1 MIMQMRI
8 DIVSLF
14 PEMFDGP
21 FGHSIIK
28 RAREAGILDT
38 VVTNPRDY
46 ARDKHRIVDDTPFGG
61 GAGMVMKPDPLFF
74 AVEDIIEKSGRE
86 KRKILLMCPGGTTF
100 TQDKAKELAQYEQ
113 LILLC
118 GHYEGIDERVREHL
132 VDEALSIGDFVL
144 TGGELPAMIVVDA
157 VARMLPGVLGASDS
171 AEQDSFYDGLLEHPH
186 YTRPRDFRGWQV
198 PDILVS
204 GDHAKI
210 ARWRRKQSLKNTLL
224 RRPDLLESATLDPL
238 DQQLLAEIR
247 EEQFGG

>member
-1 MIMQMRI
+1 MIMRI

-38 VVTNPRDY
+38 VITNPRDY

-61 GAGMVMKPDPLFF
+61 GAGMVMKPDPIFF
-74 AVEDIIEKSGRE
+74 AVEDILEKSSKE
-86 KRKILLMCPGGTTF
+86 KCRILLMCPGGTTF
-100 TQDKAKELAQYEQ
+100 TQEKAKELATYEQ

-118 GHYEGIDERVREHL
+118 GHYEGIDERVRDHL

-171 AEQDSFYDGLLEHPH
+171 AEQDSFYNGLLEYPQ
-186 YTRPRDFRGWQV
+186 YTRPREFRGWQV

-224 RRPDLLESATLDPL
+224 RRPDLLESAKLDPG
-238 DQQLLAEIR
+238 DQKLLAEIR

>member
-1 MIMQMRI
+1 MMTVRI

-28 RAREAGILDT
+28 RAREAGILET

-86 KRKILLMCPGGTTF
+86 KRKILLMCPGGATF

-157 VARMLPGVLGASDS
+157 VARMLPGVLGASAS

-224 RRPDLLESATLDPL
+224 RRPDLLESATLEPL

>member
-1 MIMQMRI
+1 MIMRI

-38 VVTNPRDY
+38 VITNPRDY
-46 ARDKHRIVDDTPFGG
+46 AKDKHRIVDDTPFGG

-74 AVEDIIEKSGRE
+74 AVEDILEKSSKE
-86 KRKILLMCPGGTTF
+86 KRRILLMCPGGTTF
-100 TQDKAKELAQYEQ
+100 TQAKAKELAGYEQ

-132 VDEALSIGDFVL
+132 VDESLSIGDFVL

-171 AEQDSFYDGLLEHPH
+171 AEHDSFYNGLLEYPQ
-186 YTRPRDFRGWQV
+186 YTRPREFRGWQV

-224 RRPDLLESATLDPL
+224 RRPDLLEAIQLDPA
-238 DQQLLAEIR
+238 DSKLLAEIR

>member
-1 MIMQMRI
+1 MIMRI

-38 VVTNPRDY
+38 VVTNPREY

-74 AVEDIIEKSGRE
+74 AVEDIVEKSGKE
-86 KRKILLMCPGGTTF
+86 KCRILLMCPGGTTF
-100 TQDKAKELAQYEQ
+100 TQEKAKELATYEQ

-118 GHYEGIDERVREHL
+118 GHYEGIDERVRDHL

-171 AEQDSFYDGLLEHPH
+171 AEQDSFYNGLLEYPQ
-186 YTRPRDFRGWQV
+186 YTRPREFRGWQV

-224 RRPDLLESATLDPL
+224 RRPDLLESVKLDPG
-238 DQQLLAEIR
+238 DQKLLAEIR

>member
-1 MIMQMRI
+1 MRI

-38 VVTNPRDY
+38 VITNPRDY

-61 GAGMVMKPDPLFF
+61 GAGMVMKPDPIFF
-74 AVEDIIEKSGRE
+74 AVEDILEKSSKE
-86 KRKILLMCPGGTTF
+86 KCRILLMCPGGTTF
-100 TQDKAKELAQYEQ
+100 TQEKAKELATYEQ

-118 GHYEGIDERVREHL
+118 GHYEGIDERVRDHL

-171 AEQDSFYDGLLEHPH
+171 AEQDSFYNGLLEYPQ
-186 YTRPRDFRGWQV
+186 YTRPREFRGWQV

-224 RRPDLLESATLDPL
+224 RRPDLLESAKLDPG
-238 DQQLLAEIR
+238 DQKLLAEIR

>member
-1 MIMQMRI
+1 MIMRI

-28 RAREAGILDT
+28 RAREAGILNT

-61 GAGMVMKPDPLFF
+61 GAGMVMKPDPIFF
-74 AVEDIIEKSGRE
+74 AVEDILEKSSKE
-86 KRKILLMCPGGTTF
+86 KCRILLMCPGGTTF
-100 TQDKAKELAQYEQ
+100 TQEKAKELATYEQ

-118 GHYEGIDERVREHL
+118 GHYEGIDERVRDHL

-171 AEQDSFYDGLLEHPH
+171 AEQDSFYNGLLEYPQ
-186 YTRPRDFRGWQV
+186 YTRPREFRGWQV

-224 RRPDLLESATLDPL
+224 RRPDLLESAKLDPG
-238 DQQLLAEIR
+238 DQKLLAEIR

>member
-1 MIMQMRI
+1 
-8 DIVSLF
+8 
-14 PEMFDGP
+14 
-21 FGHSIIK
+21 
-28 RAREAGILDT
+28 
-38 VVTNPRDY
+38 
-46 ARDKHRIVDDTPFGG
+46 
-61 GAGMVMKPDPLFF
+61 MVMKPDPLFF
-74 AVEDIIEKSGRE
+74 AVEDILEKSSKE
-86 KRKILLMCPGGTTF
+86 KRRILLMCPGGTTF
-100 TQDKAKELAQYEQ
+100 TQAKAKELAGYEQ

-132 VDEALSIGDFVL
+132 VDESLSIGDFVL

-171 AEQDSFYDGLLEHPH
+171 AEHDSFYNGLLEYPQ
-186 YTRPRDFRGWQV
+186 YTRPREFRGWQV

-224 RRPDLLESATLDPL
+224 RRPDLLEAIQLDPA
-238 DQQLLAEIR
+238 DSKLLAEIR